1 MLRAALVGGMAFS
14 MSYRRTLAS
23 SGGLLAVILGLTH
36 CGPKQEPVTSEK
48 TASSEAPAPTL
59 TPTPA
64 PAKLKFAWTEELMN
78 KEIKFHNPEYEGGG
92 QFRIESGEPLAVG
105 LDGAK
110 VSNLKFLEGRPHL
123 TAVYLSDTQVSDL
136 TPLKGLPIKELYI
149 ERTKVRD
156 LSPLR
161 GMPLTKLYLTGAP
174 VQDLGPLEGLPLTD
188 FNAKDCPVSDI
199 SGLRKSPL
207 SMVWL
212 NGCPV
217 SNIAPLKG
225 LPLKSLTLHLT
236 RVVDLSPLTGSSL
249 ERLHIGETPVE
260 DLTPLQGLHLTRLVF
275 TPDRIKK
282 GLEVVKAMPLGE
294 IGTRF
299 AEEGND
305 LKPPAE
311 FWAARPTGP

>member
-1 MLRAALVGGMAFS
+1 MAFS
-14 MSYRRTLAS
+14 MAYRHTFTSL
-23 SGGLLAVILGLTH
+23 GGLLAVIFGLTH
-36 CGPKQEPVTSEK
+36 CGPKPESPVPDK
-48 TASSEAPAPTL
+48 TASSSPPAA
-59 TPTPA
+59 TPA
-64 PAKLKFAWTEELMN
+64 PEQTPKPEPAAAKFKFAWTEELIN

-92 QFRIESGEPLAVG
+92 QFRIEGGEPLAVG

-110 VSNLKFLEGRPHL
+110 VSNLKFLEGRPRL

-136 TPLKGLPIKELYI
+136 TPLKGLPITELYI

-174 VQDLGPLEGLPLTD
+174 VQNLGPLEGLPLTD

-217 SNIAPLKG
+217 TSIAPLKG
-225 LPLKSLTLHLT
+225 LPLKSLTLHQT
-236 RVVDLSPLTGSSL
+236 KVVDLSPLSGSSL

-260 DLTPLQGLHLTRLVF
+260 DLTPLQGLRLTRLVF

-282 GLEVVKAMPLGE
+282 GLEVAKALPLGE
-294 IGTRF
+294 IGTKF

-311 FWAARPTGP
+311 FWAARPGS